1 MPPLKL
7 YIEVKDDGK
16 KSKLS
21 GMSLTR
27 RKKSQSSTRAFDDS
41 KAEWKVFVSDKFIEP
56 NEVNSMYTFTNQTKM
71 TIDPKGAG
79 IFKKREQQNEFN
91 SSTMY
96 FNIVS

>member
-41 KAEWKVFVSDKFIEP
+41 KPEWKVYVSDKFIEP

-79 IFKKREQQNEFN
+79 IFKKRE
-91 SSTMY
+91 
-96 FNIVS
+96 